1 MDGSQIINP
10 YLTGNFGPVRSEDDF
25 ALEVVG
31 EIPAGLS
38 GAYYRNG
45 PNPQFDPRGEYH
57 WFGGDGMIHGFFIEG
72 GKARY
77 RNRYVQTPKY
87 KVERAA
93 GRSLFGTFGD
103 PRSTDPSVMGQDG
116 GVANTNIVW
125 HAGKLYALEEGHMP
139 TELDPVTLETKGY
152 AEQYRGNVTAH
163 PKLDPETGEMAW
175 FAYMAG
181 EGFFNKQLAYGVTD
195 KTGKVTR
202 RDTFEAPYC
211 SMVHDFI
218 VTRRHAL
225 FPVLPLTGSL
235 ERAMAGG
242 AAFAWEPEKGAFL
255 GVMARDASVDTIRW
269 FEVEACYVFHPMN
282 AWEDGDKIY
291 ADVMEYPEAPLV
303 PTVDGQRTR
312 GAGAR
317 LVRWTI
323 DLAAPTNRIKREPL
337 DDVAGEFPRFDER
350 RAGLSYRHGW
360 FAANFD
366 RDEGAFG
373 FNGIAH
379 VDHTTGKRIDYHF
392 APGELAGEPIFVPRK
407 ANADEGD
414 GWVIATLYRGAE
426 DRSDL
431 VIFDAQAIEAGPIA
445 CAKAPR
451 RVPFGF
457 HGNWRGA

>member
-1 MDGSQIINP
+1 MDGSQVINP
-10 YLTGNFGPVRSEDDF
+10 YLAGNYAPVRSEDDF
-25 ALEVVG
+25 VLAVEG
-31 EIPAGLS
+31 EIPAGLA

-45 PNPQFDPRGEYH
+45 PNPQFDPRGDYH
-57 WFGGDGMIHGFFIEG
+57 WFGGDGMIHGFFIED

-77 RNRYVQTPKY
+77 RNRYVRTPKY
-87 KVERAA
+87 QLEHDA
-93 GRSLFGTFGD
+93 GRSLFGSLGD
-103 PRSTDPSVMGQDG
+103 PRHTDPSVMGKDG

-125 HAGKLYALEEGHMP
+125 HAGKLFALEEGHMP
-139 TELDPVTLETKGY
+139 TELDPLTLETKGY

-163 PKLDPETGEMAW
+163 PKLDPETGEMVW

-181 EGFFNKQLAYGVTD
+181 EGYFNRQLAYGVTD
-195 KTGKVTR
+195 KAGKVVR

-211 SMVHDFI
+211 SMVHDFL

-225 FPVLPLTGSL
+225 FPILPLTGSL
-235 ERAMAGG
+235 ERAMTGG
-242 AAFAWEPEKGAFL
+242 APFAWEPEKGAFV
-255 GVMARDASVDTIRW
+255 GVMKRDAAVDTVRW

-282 AWEDGDKIY
+282 AWEEGDTIF
-291 ADVMEYPEAPLV
+291 ADVMEYPHAPLF
-303 PTVDGQRTR
+303 PNADGSRTSN
-312 GAGAR
+312 AGAR

-337 DDVAGEFPRFDER
+337 DDLAGEFPRLDDR
-350 RAGLSYRHGW
+350 RAGLAYRHGW

-366 RDEGAFG
+366 RDHGMIG
-373 FNGIAH
+373 FNGLAH
-379 VDHTTGKRIDYHF
+379 VGHATGKRSDYRF
-392 APGELAGEPIFVPRK
+392 APGEAPGEPIFVPRT
-407 ANADEGD
+407 ADAAEGD
-414 GWVIATLYRGAE
+414 GWLIATLYRAAE

-431 VIFDAQAIEAGPIA
+431 VIFDAQAIEKGPIA